1 MDERPGLNIMMLNML
16 GRKLEEDPDKHGHV
30 TLMLDAM
37 SIKKHLQ
44 YNPRTK
50 RMSGYV
56 DLGNGCNETDP
67 ATEALVLMVV
77 GLKGHWKAPIG
88 YFFTATLTAD
98 TQKELVVH
106 ALEAL
111 HDRSIKVVSVTM
123 DGHATNLGMCNLLGT
138 NLKGNPKDPLKTS
151 FTHPSSGDEVFV
163 IMDACHMLKLARNM
177 LEVIHFSWYLWWS
190 LYSHPLYAL
199 SSYIIYYS
207 FAYLHAVADGRIPQ

>member
-1 MDERPGLNIMMLNML
+1 LDERPGLNIMMLNRL

-88 YFFTATLTAD
+88 YFFTSTLTAD

-111 HDRSIKVVSVTM
+111 HDRSIKVVSITM
-123 DGHATNLGMCNLLGT
+123 DGHATNLGMCNL
-138 NLKGNPKDPLKTS
+138 S
-151 FTHPSSGDEVFV
+151 
-163 IMDACHMLKLARNM
+163 
-177 LEVIHFSWYLWWS
+177 
-190 LYSHPLYAL
+190 
-199 SSYIIYYS
+199 
-207 FAYLHAVADGRIPQ
+207 